1 VNSDNKLFAFGDHAE
16 LFNCDKGGIQFDEV
30 LGQRLIC
37 YFQLPTMLYPFLG
50 EATGKLVLQCFQS
63 AVARRQVGLNGDLRF
78 FSCYLDD
85 FQDYIYR
92 GFGSLLNKSRSANVG
107 IVFSHQAL
115 GDLDKVSE
123 DFRNV
128 VLTNTNIKIVM
139 RNNDP
144 VTCEYFAKSFGTE
157 RGEKTTD
164 RRKSSPLGETRT
176 GDGSVREV
184 EQYVYHPNE
193 IRRLGTGEAVVAIP
207 HPRGVK
213 MEKIQF
219 ARRPDI
225 PAIPLPC
232 VPKEIPNASTEVI
245 PPGNSERQSSR
256 A

>member
-1 VNSDNKLFAFGDHAE
+1 
-16 LFNCDKGGIQFDEV
+16 
-30 LGQRLIC
+30 
-37 YFQLPTMLYPFLG
+37 
-50 EATGKLVLQCFQS
+50 
-63 AVARRQVGLNGDLRF
+63 VGLNGDLRF

-144 VTCEYFAKSFGTE
+144 ETCEYFAKSFGTE
-157 RGEKTTD
+157 RSEKKTE
-164 RRKSSPLGETRT
+164 RRKASPLGETRT

-213 MEKIQF
+213 MAKIKF
-219 ARRPDI
+219 ARRPDL
-225 PAIPLPC
+225 PAIPLPTI
-232 VPKEIPNASTEVI
+232 PKEIPNSAREVI
-245 PPGNSERQSSR
+245 PPGIPERKTSR